1 MNKNNNSTKI
11 LHQQT
16 YIQTSIP
23 MYIRMYIVTSYV
35 YYMYKF
41 LSCRMGAVYVLPWA
55 GGSIRENHDK
65 YSWSFINKKINF

>member
-23 MYIRMYIVTSYV
+23 MYITMYIVTCNIICVLYV
-35 YYMYKF
+35 QVPLM
-41 LSCRMGAVYVLPWA
+41 
-55 GGSIRENHDK
+55 
-65 YSWSFINKKINF
+65 